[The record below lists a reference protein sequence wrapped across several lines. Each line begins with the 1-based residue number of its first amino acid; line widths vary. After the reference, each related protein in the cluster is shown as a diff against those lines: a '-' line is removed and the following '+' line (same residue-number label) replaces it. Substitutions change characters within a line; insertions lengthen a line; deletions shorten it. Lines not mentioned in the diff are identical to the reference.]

1 MDNYNKR
8 SVLFLL
14 NHKVNKRIRDV
25 FRSFHCIVQQVAEQG
40 GQVILVQMVEQIL
53 AVSFKSE
60 ASISWRI

>member
-1 MDNYNKR
+1 M
-8 SVLFLL
+8 